1 MYSSEDFA
9 DMVQIFRTHVHN
21 LDALYL
27 FGSYATNAATEQSD
41 ADIAV
46 IVERKPEWEERH
58 ALLNALWNDLG
69 KKKYLVDIV
78 IKQKAD
84 FEKDRDV
91 SVTLS
96 HTIAHEGKLLWQTA
110 V

>member
-9 DMVQIFRTHVHN
+9 DMVKIFRTHVHN
-21 LDALYL
+21 LNALYL
-27 FGSYATNAATEQSD
+27 FGSYANNAATEQSD

-46 IVERKPEWEERH
+46 IVEQKPEWEERH